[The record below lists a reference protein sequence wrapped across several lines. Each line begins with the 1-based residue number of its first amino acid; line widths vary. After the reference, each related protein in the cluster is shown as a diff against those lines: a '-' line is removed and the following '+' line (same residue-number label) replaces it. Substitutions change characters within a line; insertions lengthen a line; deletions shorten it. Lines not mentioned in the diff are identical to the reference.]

1 MESEL
6 LELKAKV
13 KSLHVARLKLMDLR
27 ARHVGTF
34 RQIDTYYNIP
44 KGRLKLREIQGEK
57 KAELIFYER
66 ENITGPKKS
75 EVMILEIQ
83 EPEPFKLFCQRA
95 LTKKIVIEK
104 KREIYKYKGTQI
116 HLDYVED
123 LGMFIEFERETTDS
137 VKDRKSLDDLI
148 KKLKIQDKDLIKDS
162 YSDLALNND
171 EEKK

>member
-1 MESEL
+1 
-6 LELKAKV
+6 
-13 KSLHVARLKLMDLR
+13 MDLR
-27 ARHVGTF
+27 VRHVGTF

-75 EVMILEIQ
+75 KVMILEIQ
-83 EPEPFKLFCQRA
+83 EPESFKLFFQRA
-95 LTKKIVIEK
+95 LTKRIVIEK

-116 HLDYVED
+116 HLDYVKD
-123 LGMFIEFERETTDS
+123 LGTFIEFERETTDS

-148 KKLKIQDKDLIKDS
+148 KKLKIRDKDLIKVS
-162 YSDLALNND
+162 YSELALNND

>member
-1 MESEL
+1 MKSQL

-13 KSLHVARLKLMDLR
+13 KSLHVIRLKLRDLR

-34 RQIDTYYNIP
+34 HQIDTYFTNP
-44 KGRLKLREIQGEK
+44 KGRLKLREIQGKK

-83 EPEPFKLFCQRA
+83 EPEPFKLFCQRV
-95 LTKKIVIEK
+95 LTKRIVIEK

-116 HLDYVED
+116 HLDHVKG
-123 LGMFIEFERETTDS
+123 LGTFIEFERETTNI
-137 VKDRKSLDDLI
+137 VEDRRCLDDLM
-148 KKLKIQDKDLIKDS
+148 KILEIQNKDLIKVS
-162 YSDLALNND
+162 YSDLAFD